1 LNSSGLNMLKDLF
14 FLSLNSMKKRKL
26 RSWLTLLGIFIG
38 IAAVVSLISL
48 GDGLRTAITGQFSSL
63 SADTLVVQNAGTGM
77 GPPGSTVVKK
87 LNEHDLKIIESVRGT
102 TEVIPRL
109 IRVAKIEYNKAAQFR
124 YLGSMPENKEQL
136 DFINVNLNVEAAE
149 GRLLKT
155 DDFGKIVIGS
165 DFATKDDFGKE
176 IRVGSRIT
184 IQGKEFEVVGILA
197 KSSTF
202 QINLVALMLE
212 NDMKDLLNIDDEID
226 LIVVRAQS
234 KDNVKQVAKD
244 IEDKLRKDRKEK
256 IGEEDFSVQ
265 TPEQALSAINTI
277 LNVVNIVV
285 IGIAG
290 ISLVIGG
297 IGIANT
303 MYTSVLER
311 MREIGTMK
319 AIGAKNSD
327 ILTLFVIESGLFGLI
342 GGILGAG
349 FGLFLSYLVSSI
361 ANSYFGETILKFSV
375 SWSLLIGAILFSSF
389 IGIIAGLVPSFQASK
404 MKPVDALRS

>member
-1 LNSSGLNMLKDLF
+1 MNSSGLNMLKDLF